1 MFCKSSDFELFEFYR
16 LNEQRM
22 QHIQA
27 ASSAGGEDAEK
38 LNVYRQQA
46 ALIARKKD
54 AAVEQLRYVYG

>member
-1 MFCKSSDFELFEFYR
+1 
-16 LNEQRM
+16 M

-27 ASSAGGEDAEK
+27 ASTAGGEDAEK

-54 AAVEQLRYVYG
+54 AAVEQLRYALAHFRSRCSSLSFPPDKRS